1 MIFNTDFDIRNIWI
15 IVFIIII
22 AVLLI
27 YMYLEKVFRRNKTKN
42 IRLYSNYTQ
51 TDSVTIVEY
60 DLYGQPYINGYQA
73 VLYGHV

>member
-1 MIFNTDFDIRNIWI
+1 MIFNTNFDIRNIWI

-27 YMYLEKVFRRNKTKN
+27 YMYVAHIFRRKKTKH
-42 IRLYSNYTQ
+42 IRLYSNYVQ

>member
-27 YMYLEKVFRRNKTKN
+27 YMYLEKVFRRKKTKH